1 MSSTGLWCITNTIDK
16 VKGNYDKAF
25 ENVVRLRVMSIL
37 MVNDQYDFNSFKEL
51 LDVTDGN
58 LASHLKTLENQQYIQ
73 VEKSFVGRKPL
84 TNYSATKAG
93 KAAFQKHLAF
103 LENLIK
109 ENKT

>member
-1 MSSTGLWCITNTIDK
+1 M
-16 VKGNYDKAF
+16 KGNYDKAF

-37 MVNDQYDFNSFKEL
+37 MVNDEFDFNSFKEL

-58 LASHLKTLENQQYIQ
+58 LASHLKNLEKQEYIS
-73 VEKSFVGRKPL
+73 VAKSFLGRKPL
-84 TNYSATKAG
+84 TNYSATAQG
-93 KAAFQKHLAF
+93 KIAFQDHLEF

>member
-1 MSSTGLWCITNTIDK
+1 M
-16 VKGNYDKAF
+16 KGNYDKAF

-37 MVNDQYDFNSFKEL
+37 MVNDEFDFNSFKEL

-58 LASHLKTLENQQYIQ
+58 LASHLKNLEKQEYIS
-73 VEKSFVGRKPL
+73 VAKSFLGRKPL
-84 TNYSATKAG
+84 TNYSATAKG
-93 KAAFQKHLAF
+93 KAAFQDHLEF